1 MSEEK
6 TKKILISASSVFIL
20 LFSLVPLLWML
31 AVSFSGNIDFLRSG
45 RYLIT
50 LSNYHDIVRL
60 RNLHFTDYM
69 RNSMIIA
76 TLTSL
81 IVVAIGLFAAYAV
94 TRMNF
99 PRKELFVMG
108 VLAVSMF
115 PQISIVGYLFK
126 LMSSIGLI
134 NTYPA
139 LIIPYVAW
147 TTPVVLWLLT
157 SYLTGIPRELDE
169 AALVDG
175 ASRGKALLRVIFP
188 VAAPGVFSA
197 ILIAFIL
204 SYNEF
209 MFALML
215 TNDFRARTIPVGIAL
230 FQGLHGEIPWG
241 YVMAGAAL
249 ASLPVILIALFFQRY
264 ITEGLTRGAVKG

>member
-157 SYLTGIPRELDE
+157 
-169 AALVDG
+169 
-175 ASRGKALLRVIFP
+175 
-188 VAAPGVFSA
+188 
-197 ILIAFIL
+197 
-204 SYNEF
+204 
-209 MFALML
+209 
-215 TNDFRARTIPVGIAL
+215 
-230 FQGLHGEIPWG
+230 
-241 YVMAGAAL
+241 
-249 ASLPVILIALFFQRY
+249 
-264 ITEGLTRGAVKG
+264 

>member
-1 MSEEK
+1 MNENR
-6 TKKILISASSVFIL
+6 TKKILISVSSIFIL
-20 LFSLVPLLWML
+20 LFSLSPLLWML
-31 AVSFSGNIDFLRSG
+31 AVSFSDNIDFLRSG

-50 LSNYHDIVRL
+50 LSNYLDIVRL

-76 TLTSL
+76 TVTSL
-81 IVVAIGLFAAYAV
+81 IVVTMGLFAAYAV
-94 TRMNF
+94 TRMSF
-99 PRKELFVMG
+99 PRRELFVMG
-108 VLAVSMF
+108 ILAVSMF

-139 LIIPYVAW
+139 LVVPYVAW

-157 SYLTGIPRELDE
+157 SYLAGIPRELDE

-175 ASRGKALLRVIFP
+175 ASRSRALLSVIFP

-241 YVMAGAAL
+241 YIMAGAAL
-249 ASLPVILIALFFQRY
+249 ASLPVVFIALFFQRY